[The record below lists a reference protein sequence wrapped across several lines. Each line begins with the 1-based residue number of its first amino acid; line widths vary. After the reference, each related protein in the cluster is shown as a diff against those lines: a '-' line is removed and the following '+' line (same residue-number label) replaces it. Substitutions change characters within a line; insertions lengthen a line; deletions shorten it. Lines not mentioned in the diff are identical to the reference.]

1 MRNEVGFNY
10 DNQGRIWGVEN
21 GIDNLDRPDLGPN
34 LVFNNPGEE
43 VNLFIDDPSQYNRFY
58 GYPYCW
64 SELFLPPATAKGPG
78 TQWVHPHFMNTGRPE
93 GIPFVV
99 PLKLLFIFSVVL
111 VLLIFAFLFFM
122 ILFSFLVKTSFL
134 FLPC

>member
-1 MRNEVGFNY
+1 MEQRLRIRTRYRFLPPPITFQSCSPTTLPPNLFFTKLGMRNEVGFNY
-10 DNQGRIWGVEN
+10 DSQGRIWGVEN

-43 VNLFIDDPSQYNRFY
+43 VNLFIDDLSQYNQFY

-93 GIPFVV
+93 GIPF
-99 PLKLLFIFSVVL
+99 
-111 VLLIFAFLFFM
+111 FL
-122 ILFSFLVKTSFL
+122 
-134 FLPC
+134 